1 MSRQTIDVLT
11 VTIALVVAAAALSA
25 FTGAGLASG
34 SASTATTTIDS
45 CTTIEELGTYTLNS
59 DIENSNRSIDASANR
74 TAAVAENGI
83 DNATADEER
92 ADTIAGNDSDTESD
106 EVSTCIAIA
115 ASDVTFS
122 GDGHTIDG
130 GRPRVGVARSSDR
143 RRAGVDRAT
152 SS

>member
-1 MSRQTIDVLT
+1 M
-11 VTIALVVAAAALSA
+11 
-25 FTGAGLASG
+25 
-34 SASTATTTIDS
+34 
-45 CTTIEELGTYTLNS
+45 
-59 DIENSNRSIDASANR
+59 
-74 TAAVAENGI
+74 AENGT